1 MKIKIRIIFLSLIFL
16 IFTTNACTNKPKI
29 AFINGKIYTVNE
41 KLPFAEAVITQG
53 EKIVFVGSQRDAEE
67 LIEKNTKK
75 IDLKGRLMLPGFID
89 NHTHFAHGGFYL
101 LGIDLRPAKS
111 TQEFKQLVKKYVNQ
125 HEGKWVTGGYWDHEQ
140 WEINNLPTKEMIDDF
155 SPNTPIFISR
165 LDGHMALANSYS
177 LKLAGITKDTPS
189 PEGGLIVKD
198 KKTGEP
204 TGILKDLAM
213 DLIDSIIPEPSLE
226 EYKQATLRALQE
238 ARENGITSIQ
248 DITHKNDL
256 TTYQN
261 LEKEG
266 LLSCRIYT
274 RLPLSEYKDLVN
286 SGIQV
291 GSGSDKLKIG
301 SLKEFADGSLGSST
315 ALFFEPYDQ
324 DPSTCGLAMDVVT
337 DGRLKEWSFDADK
350 NKLQLSIHA
359 IGDNANYLM
368 LNMFEEIIDVNPK
381 WDRRF
386 RIEHAQHVRFED
398 ILRFAKLGI
407 IASVQPY
414 HCIDDG
420 VWAEKRIGDRIKY
433 THPYKSFLDANVKTC
448 FGSDWPVA
456 PLNAIYGIYAATTRR
471 TLNDNNPNGW
481 IPEQK
486 ISVED
491 AIRCYTINNA
501 YAAFEENIKGSIE
514 VGKLAD
520 LVVLSD
526 DIFSINPV
534 KIKDVKVD
542 MTVFDGKIIYMIRN
556 IRNSR

>member
-111 TQEFKQLVKKYVNQ
+111 TQEFKQLVKEYVNQ
-125 HEGKWVTGGYWDHEQ
+125 HEGKWITGGYWDHEQ

-165 LDGHMALANSYS
+165 LDGHMALANSYA

-204 TGILKDLAM
+204 TGILKDLAK

-350 NKLQLSIHA
+350 NKLQISIHA

-368 LNMFEEIIDVNPK
+368 LNLFEEIIDVNPK

-471 TLNDNNPNGW
+471 TLDDNNPNGW

-542 MTVFDGKIIYMIRN
+542 MTVFDGKIIYMRN
-556 IRNSR
+556 

>member
-89 NHTHFAHGGFYL
+89 NHTHFTHGGFYL

-111 TQEFKQLVKKYVNQ
+111 TQEFKQLIKEYVNQ

-165 LDGHMALANSYS
+165 LDGHMALANSYA

-204 TGILKDLAM
+204 TGILKDLAK

-248 DITHKNDL
+248 DITYKNDL

-350 NKLQLSIHA
+350 NKLQISIHA

-471 TLNDNNPNGW
+471 TLDDNNPNGW

-542 MTVFDGKIIYMIRN
+542 MTVFDGKIIYMRN
-556 IRNSR
+556 

>member
-111 TQEFKQLVKKYVNQ
+111 TQEFKQLIKEYVNQ

-140 WEINNLPTKEMIDDF
+140 WEINNLPTKEMIDEF
-155 SPNTPIFISR
+155 SSNTPIFISR
-165 LDGHMALANSYS
+165 FDGHMALANSYA

-204 TGILKDLAM
+204 TGILKDLAK

-337 DGRLKEWSFDADK
+337 DGRLKEWSFDADN
-350 NKLQLSIHA
+350 NKLQISIHA

-368 LNMFEEIIDVNPK
+368 LNMFEEIIVVNPK

-471 TLNDNNPNGW
+471 TLDDNNPNGW

-542 MTVFDGKIIYMIRN
+542 MTVFDGKIIYMRN
-556 IRNSR
+556 

>member
-53 EKIVFVGSQRDAEE
+53 EKILFVGSQRDAEE

-111 TQEFKQLVKKYVNQ
+111 TQEFKQLVKEYVNQ
-125 HEGKWVTGGYWDHEQ
+125 HEGKWITGGYWDHEQ

-165 LDGHMALANSYS
+165 LDGHMALANSYA

-204 TGILKDLAM
+204 TGILKDLAK

-286 SGIQV
+286 SEIQV

-337 DGRLKEWSFDADK
+337 DGRLKEWSLDADK
-350 NKLQLSIHA
+350 NKLQISIHA

-368 LNMFEEIIDVNPK
+368 LNLFEEIIDVNPK

-471 TLNDNNPNGW
+471 TLDDNNPNGW

-542 MTVFDGKIIYMIRN
+542 MTVFDGKIIYMRN
-556 IRNSR
+556 

>member
-111 TQEFKQLVKKYVNQ
+111 TQEFKQLIKEYVNQ

-165 LDGHMALANSYS
+165 LDGHMALANSYA

-350 NKLQLSIHA
+350 NKLQISIHA

-471 TLNDNNPNGW
+471 TLDDNNPNGW

-542 MTVFDGKIIYMIRN
+542 MTVFDGKIIYMRN
-556 IRNSR
+556 

>member
-111 TQEFKQLVKKYVNQ
+111 TQEFKQLVKEYVNQ

-165 LDGHMALANSYS
+165 FDGHMALANSYA

-204 TGILKDLAM
+204 TGILKDLAK

-261 LEKEG
+261 LEKER

-350 NKLQLSIHA
+350 NKLQISIHA

-368 LNMFEEIIDVNPK
+368 LNLFEEIIDVNPK

-398 ILRFAKLGI
+398 ILRFAKLGV

-471 TLNDNNPNGW
+471 TLDDNNPNGW

-542 MTVFDGKIIYMIRN
+542 MTVFDGKIIYMRN
-556 IRNSR
+556 

>member
-111 TQEFKQLVKKYVNQ
+111 TQEFKQLIKEYVNQ

-165 LDGHMALANSYS
+165 LDGHMALANSYA

-286 SGIQV
+286 SEIQV

-471 TLNDNNPNGW
+471 TLDDNNPNGW

-542 MTVFDGKIIYMIRN
+542 MTVFDGKIIYMRN
-556 IRNSR
+556 

>member
-1 MKIKIRIIFLSLIFL
+1 
-16 IFTTNACTNKPKI
+16 
-29 AFINGKIYTVNE
+29 
-41 KLPFAEAVITQG
+41 
-53 EKIVFVGSQRDAEE
+53 
-67 LIEKNTKK
+67 
-75 IDLKGRLMLPGFID
+75 
-89 NHTHFAHGGFYL
+89 
-101 LGIDLRPAKS
+101 
-111 TQEFKQLVKKYVNQ
+111 
-125 HEGKWVTGGYWDHEQ
+125 
-140 WEINNLPTKEMIDDF
+140 MIDEF

-165 LDGHMALANSYS
+165 LDGHMALANSYA

-471 TLNDNNPNGW
+471 TLDDNNPNGW

-542 MTVFDGKIIYMIRN
+542 MTVFDGKIIYMRN
-556 IRNSR
+556 

>member
-53 EKIVFVGSQRDAEE
+53 EKILFVGSQRDAEE

-89 NHTHFAHGGFYL
+89 NHTHFTHGGFYL

-111 TQEFKQLVKKYVNQ
+111 TQEFKQLIKEYINQ

-165 LDGHMALANSYS
+165 FDGHMALANSYA

-204 TGILKDLAM
+204 TGILKDLAK
-213 DLIDSIIPEPSLE
+213 DLIDPIIPEPSLE

-274 RLPLSEYKDLVN
+274 RLPISEYKDLVN
-286 SGIQV
+286 SEIQV

-337 DGRLKEWSFDADK
+337 DGRLKERSFDADK

-471 TLNDNNPNGW
+471 TLDDNNPNGW

-542 MTVFDGKIIYMIRN
+542 MTVFDGKIIYMRN
-556 IRNSR
+556 

>member
-111 TQEFKQLVKKYVNQ
+111 TQEFKQLVKEYVNQ

-165 LDGHMALANSYS
+165 LDGHMALANSYA

-324 DPSTCGLAMDVVT
+324 DPSTCGLAMDIVT

-350 NKLQLSIHA
+350 NKLQISIHA

-368 LNMFEEIIDVNPK
+368 LNIFEEIIDVNPK

-471 TLNDNNPNGW
+471 TLDDNNPNGW

-526 DIFSINPV
+526 DIFSINPI

-556 IRNSR
+556 IRDSR

>member
-16 IFTTNACTNKPKI
+16 IFTTNACRNKPKI

-111 TQEFKQLVKKYVNQ
+111 TQEFKQLVKEYVNQ

-165 LDGHMALANSYS
+165 LDGHMALANSYA

-204 TGILKDLAM
+204 TGILKDLAK

-350 NKLQLSIHA
+350 NKLQISIHA

-368 LNMFEEIIDVNPK
+368 LNLFEEIIDVNPK

-471 TLNDNNPNGW
+471 TLDDNNPNGW

-542 MTVFDGKIIYMIRN
+542 MTVFDGKIIYMRN
-556 IRNSR
+556 

>member
-53 EKIVFVGSQRDAEE
+53 EKILFVGSQRDAEE

-111 TQEFKQLVKKYVNQ
+111 TQELKQLIKEYVNQ
-125 HEGKWVTGGYWDHEQ
+125 HEGKWITGGYWDHEQ

-165 LDGHMALANSYS
+165 LDGHMALANSYA

-198 KKTGEP
+198 KKTGVP

-368 LNMFEEIIDVNPK
+368 LNLFEEIIDVNPK

-471 TLNDNNPNGW
+471 TLDDNNPNGW

-542 MTVFDGKIIYMIRN
+542 MTVFDGKIIYMRN
-556 IRNSR
+556 

>member
-111 TQEFKQLVKKYVNQ
+111 TQEFKQLIKEYVNQ

-165 LDGHMALANSYS
+165 LDGHMALANSYA

-204 TGILKDLAM
+204 TGILKDLAK

-337 DGRLKEWSFDADK
+337 DGRLKEWSFDADN
-350 NKLQLSIHA
+350 NKLQISIHA

-368 LNMFEEIIDVNPK
+368 LNLFEEIIDVNPK

-471 TLNDNNPNGW
+471 TLDDNNPNGW

-542 MTVFDGKIIYMIRN
+542 MTVFDGKIIYMRN
-556 IRNSR
+556 

>member
-89 NHTHFAHGGFYL
+89 NHTHFTHGGFYL

-111 TQEFKQLVKKYVNQ
+111 TQEFKQLIKEYVNQ

-165 LDGHMALANSYS
+165 FDGHMALANSYA

-204 TGILKDLAM
+204 TGILKDLAK

-337 DGRLKEWSFDADK
+337 DGRLKERSFDADK
-350 NKLQLSIHA
+350 NKLQISIHA

-368 LNMFEEIIDVNPK
+368 LNIFEEIIDVNPK

-471 TLNDNNPNGW
+471 TLDDNNPNGW

-501 YAAFEENIKGSIE
+501 FAAFEENIKGSIE

-542 MTVFDGKIIYMIRN
+542 MTVFDGKIIYMRN
-556 IRNSR
+556 

>member
-111 TQEFKQLVKKYVNQ
+111 TQEFKQLVKEYVNQ

-165 LDGHMALANSYS
+165 FDGHMALANSYA

-204 TGILKDLAM
+204 TGILKDLAK

-261 LEKEG
+261 LEKER

-350 NKLQLSIHA
+350 NKLQISIHA

-368 LNMFEEIIDVNPK
+368 LNLFEEIIDVNPK

-398 ILRFAKLGI
+398 ILRFAKLGVV
-407 IASVQPY
+407 ASVQPY

-471 TLNDNNPNGW
+471 TLDDNNPNGW

-542 MTVFDGKIIYMIRN
+542 MTVFDGKIIYMRN
-556 IRNSR
+556 

>member
-111 TQEFKQLVKKYVNQ
+111 TQEFKQLVKEYVNQ

-165 LDGHMALANSYS
+165 LDGHMALANSYA

-204 TGILKDLAM
+204 TGILKDLAK

-261 LEKEG
+261 LEKER

-350 NKLQLSIHA
+350 NKLQISIHA

-368 LNMFEEIIDVNPK
+368 LNLFEEIIDVNPK

-398 ILRFAKLGI
+398 ILRFAKLGVV
-407 IASVQPY
+407 ASVQPY

-471 TLNDNNPNGW
+471 TLDDNNPNGW

-542 MTVFDGKIIYMIRN
+542 MTVFDGKIIYMRN
-556 IRNSR
+556 

>member
-53 EKIVFVGSQRDAEE
+53 EKILFVGSQRDAEE

-111 TQEFKQLVKKYVNQ
+111 TQEFKQLVKEYVNQ

-165 LDGHMALANSYS
+165 LDGHMALANSYA

-204 TGILKDLAM
+204 TGILKDLAK

-350 NKLQLSIHA
+350 NKLQISIHA

-368 LNMFEEIIDVNPK
+368 LNLFEEIIDVNPK

-471 TLNDNNPNGW
+471 TLDDNNPNGW

-542 MTVFDGKIIYMIRN
+542 MTVFDGKIIYMRN
-556 IRNSR
+556 

>member
-89 NHTHFAHGGFYL
+89 NHTHFTHGGFYL

-111 TQEFKQLVKKYVNQ
+111 TQEFKQLIKEYVNQ

-140 WEINNLPTKEMIDDF
+140 WEINNLPTKEMIDEF

-165 LDGHMALANSYS
+165 FDGHMALANSYA

-204 TGILKDLAM
+204 TGILKDLAK

-248 DITHKNDL
+248 DITYKNDL

-324 DPSTCGLAMDVVT
+324 DPSTCGLAMDIVT

-350 NKLQLSIHA
+350 NKLQISIHA

-471 TLNDNNPNGW
+471 TLDDNNPNGW

-520 LVVLSD
+520 LVVLSN

-542 MTVFDGKIIYMIRN
+542 MTVFDGKIIYMRN
-556 IRNSR
+556 

>member
-111 TQEFKQLVKKYVNQ
+111 TQEFKQLVKEYVNQ

-165 LDGHMALANSYS
+165 LDGHMALANSYA
-177 LKLAGITKDTPS
+177 LKLAGITKGTPS

-204 TGILKDLAM
+204 TGILKDLAK

-261 LEKEG
+261 LEKER

-324 DPSTCGLAMDVVT
+324 DPSTCGLAMDIVT

-350 NKLQLSIHA
+350 NKLQISIHA

-368 LNMFEEIIDVNPK
+368 LNLFEEIIDVNPK

-398 ILRFAKLGI
+398 ILRFAKLGVV
-407 IASVQPY
+407 ASVQPY

-471 TLNDNNPNGW
+471 TLDDNNPNGW

-542 MTVFDGKIIYMIRN
+542 MTVFDGKIIYMRN
-556 IRNSR
+556 

>member
-111 TQEFKQLVKKYVNQ
+111 TQEFKQLIKEYVNQ

-165 LDGHMALANSYS
+165 LDGHMALANSYA

-204 TGILKDLAM
+204 TGILKDLAK

-350 NKLQLSIHA
+350 NKLQISIHA

-471 TLNDNNPNGW
+471 TLDDNNPNGW

-542 MTVFDGKIIYMIRN
+542 MTVFDGKIIYMRN
-556 IRNSR
+556 

>member
-1 MKIKIRIIFLSLIFL
+1 MKIKIRIIFLSLMFL

-111 TQEFKQLVKKYVNQ
+111 TQEFKQLIKEYVNQ
-125 HEGKWVTGGYWDHEQ
+125 HERKWVTGGYWDHEQ
-140 WEINNLPTKEMIDDF
+140 WEINNLPTKEMIDEF

-165 LDGHMALANSYS
+165 FDGHMALANSYA

-204 TGILKDLAM
+204 TGILKDLAK

-248 DITHKNDL
+248 DITYKNDL

-324 DPSTCGLAMDVVT
+324 DPSTCGLAMDIVT

-350 NKLQLSIHA
+350 NKLQISIHA

-471 TLNDNNPNGW
+471 TLDDNNPNGW

-542 MTVFDGKIIYMIRN
+542 MTVFDGKIIYMRN
-556 IRNSR
+556 

>member
-53 EKIVFVGSQRDAEE
+53 EKILFVGSQRDAEE

-101 LGIDLRPAKS
+101 LGIDLRPARS
-111 TQEFKQLVKKYVNQ
+111 TQEFKQLIKEYVNQ

-165 LDGHMALANSYS
+165 LDGHMALANSYA

-350 NKLQLSIHA
+350 NKLQISIHA

-368 LNMFEEIIDVNPK
+368 LNIFEEIIDVNPK

-471 TLNDNNPNGW
+471 TLDDNNPNGW

-542 MTVFDGKIIYMIRN
+542 MTVFDGKIIYMRN
-556 IRNSR
+556 

>member
-53 EKIVFVGSQRDAEE
+53 GKIVFVGSQRDAEE

-111 TQEFKQLVKKYVNQ
+111 TQEFKQLIKEYVKQ

-155 SPNTPIFISR
+155 SPDTPIFISR
-165 LDGHMALANSYS
+165 FDGHMALANSYA
-177 LKLAGITKDTPS
+177 LKLAGITKNTPS

-204 TGILKDLAM
+204 TGILKDLAK

-248 DITHKNDL
+248 DITYKNVL

-286 SGIQV
+286 SEIQV

-350 NKLQLSIHA
+350 NKLQISIHA

-471 TLNDNNPNGW
+471 TLDDNNPNGW

-542 MTVFDGKIIYMIRN
+542 MTVFDGKIIYMRN
-556 IRNSR
+556 

>member
-16 IFTTNACTNKPKI
+16 IFTTNACRNKPKI

-111 TQEFKQLVKKYVNQ
+111 TQEFKQLVKEYVNQ
-125 HEGKWVTGGYWDHEQ
+125 HEGKWITGGYWDHEQ

-165 LDGHMALANSYS
+165 LDGHMALANSYA

-204 TGILKDLAM
+204 TGILKDLAK

-261 LEKEG
+261 LEKER

-350 NKLQLSIHA
+350 NKLQISIHA

-368 LNMFEEIIDVNPK
+368 LNLFEEIIDVNPK

-471 TLNDNNPNGW
+471 TLDDNNPNGW

-542 MTVFDGKIIYMIRN
+542 MTVFDGKIIYMRN
-556 IRNSR
+556 